1 MSAEAQRAKGR
12 RGRYSNAEMN
22 RGDSLKGFVN
32 PADSSRAVGAMRGS
46 AASDTLAADTT
57 QRKEAIDAP
66 VIYEASDSI
75 VFTKGGLAHLY
86 GSGKVN
92 YQNIELTSGIITM
105 NMDSST
111 VYARGIVDTAGVET
125 AVRCLRT
132 EILRTNLR
140 RCAITSSRRKVS
152 SIISLLS
159 RAKDM

>member
-1 MSAEAQRAKGR
+1 MTSFRKTTYLFLLLLCMGGILSLSAEAQRAKGR

-32 PADSSRAVGAMRGS
+32 PADSSRAVGARRGT

-125 AVRCLRT
+125 GRRYSVR
-132 EILRTNLR
+132 I
-140 RCAITSSRRKVS
+140 
-152 SIISLLS
+152 
-159 RAKDM
+159 